1 MELCNWSCAT
11 EAEACAGRVSART
24 FSRLELP
31 AIVMSVSGDRVAEV
45 QDAGQAAVP
54 VALLSPNKAAGCV
67 KSWAMMVVMMMMQDA
82 RRWW

>member
-31 AIVMSVSGDRVAEV
+31 AIVSVSGDRVAEV

-67 KSWAMMVVMMMMQDA
+67 KSSAMMVMMMMQGA
-82 RRWW
+82 RRW